1 VAFNWHFSRQHL
13 VKNFVKHFVAHQPAA
28 AVDYTLFFAGT
39 WRFYDERQKRHHQL
53 RVSSQLEIKIDGH
66 PLAGQVTQLNR
77 QQLVFLDQYGYE
89 LRITANDQQ
98 PTTIYD
104 EADHRTYPIML
115 VDQPE

>member
-1 VAFNWHFSRQHL
+1 MPFNWQQTKQHL
-13 VKNFVKHFVAHQPAA
+13 FKDFIKRFVAHQPTP

-39 WRFYDERQKRHHQL
+39 WRFYDQRQKRHHILQVSTQL
-53 RVSSQLEIKIDGH
+53 QIEIDGH

-115 VDQPE
+115 QPSK